1 MGKVKRIAAFSQNF
15 MLSEFGCDVIGPVN
29 MVVATVEDANRCVLE
44 IGKFSGPLQDI
55 LAFVLK
61 DLTCLKTDFKRENEA
76 RKAELAE
83 KLKEMED
90 KLEQDG
96 DRLKEIVKRKV
107 VSTINLLAA
116 NFYSKC
122 STILD

>member
-1 MGKVKRIAAFSQNF
+1 
-15 MLSEFGCDVIGPVN
+15 MLSEFGCDVIAPVN
-29 MVVATVEDANRCVLE
+29 MVVATAEDANRCVLE

-107 VSTINLLAA
+107 LSAQSIYLLMLPI
-116 NFYSKC
+116 SIR
-122 STILD
+122 SVVLLD